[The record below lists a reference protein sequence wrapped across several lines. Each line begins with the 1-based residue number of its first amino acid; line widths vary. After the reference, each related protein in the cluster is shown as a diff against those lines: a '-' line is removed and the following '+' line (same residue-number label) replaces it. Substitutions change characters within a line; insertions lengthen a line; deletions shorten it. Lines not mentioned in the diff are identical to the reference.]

1 MNRSLLVALGVG
13 GAVILAVIILATGGA
28 GPPGSEDATGDVV
41 VSEGERAPEDVGIAD
56 VEEATVTRDGQSLV
70 FVARMATDIP
80 RRVRGGS
87 LEFRWDLS
95 ENGTDTWLVSATV
108 NISVSAAITSQ
119 RTTYGSSTIDDTLP
133 GSVEVDGNT
142 LTLRVDA
149 ARIEGFPAA
158 FDWRLR
164 TTLDADRSDPASAT
178 GSDTA
183 PDAGAGT
190 VDG

>member
-41 VSEGERAPEDVGIAD
+41 VSEGERAPEDVGLAD
-56 VEEATVTRDGQSLV
+56 VVEATVTRDGGSLV
-70 FVARMATDIP
+70 FVARMAADIP
-80 RRVRGGS
+80 RRVRDGS

-95 ENGTDTWLVSATV
+95 ESGSDTWLVSATV
-108 NISVSAAITSQ
+108 NISLSAAITSQ
-119 RTTYGSSTIDDTLP
+119 RTTYGSSTIDDTMP

-142 LTLRVDA
+142 LTVRVDP
-149 ARIEGFPAA
+149 ARIEGFPTA

-164 TTLDADRSDPASAT
+164 TTLDVERADPASAT
-178 GSDTA
+178 ASDTA
-183 PDAGAGT
+183 PDAGAGR